1 MVVCLFLK
9 LYFYNCDQNLATVT
23 IKTLLEKTFK
33 ERPKT
38 KNSADNLDAYL
49 HIGGRK
55 LISKMHN
62 V

>member
-49 HIGGRK
+49 HIGDRK
-55 LISKMHN
+55 
-62 V
+62 